1 MSCFGESHGVTSTS
15 FGPIAAATVH
25 NLVKSELV
33 VKRILRFVLWLLIG
47 GVALAG
53 ILAAFAGYLL
63 YTPNPKL
70 PRLSGTIT
78 AGSIV
83 IDGRK
88 RTYQAYVPK
97 GLAPGAPL
105 VLAMHGSGENGTAM
119 RIETGY
125 GFERLADERG
135 FAVVYPNGQNG
146 HWNTCEIDKDA
157 QQPGIDDVRFL
168 TALGDKFIDE
178 IGTDRNRV
186 FGVGLSEGGYMA
198 IRLALEAPRFR
209 ALASVEAN
217 LPTPENFQCKPVT
230 QGGASVILIHGTKDR
245 LVPFEGGEGSL
256 IFGLFKNPKVLSSHA
271 TAQYFADLDAIVG
284 RPVTTRS
291 ISNDG
296 FGIERSIWSNG
307 SGADVELIAI
317 DGAGHTFPQ
326 PYYRARRILGP
337 SPRDPNAA
345 EVIWAFFER
354 QRPR

>member
-1 MSCFGESHGVTSTS
+1 LR
-15 FGPIAAATVH
+15 
-25 NLVKSELV
+25 LV
-33 VKRILRFVLWLLIG
+33 LRLLIG
-47 GVALAG
+47 VVALAG
-53 ILAAFAGYLL
+53 ILAALAGYLL
-63 YTPNPKL
+63 YTPNPEL
-70 PRLSGTIT
+70 PRLSGTVT
-78 AGSIV
+78 HGSIEV
-83 IDGRK
+83 DGRK

-97 GLAPGAPL
+97 GLARGAAL

-157 QQPGIDDVRFL
+157 EQPGIDDVRFL
-168 TALGDKFIDE
+168 TALADKFVDE

-217 LPTPENFQCKPVT
+217 LPAPENFQCKPVT
-230 QGGASVILIHGTKDR
+230 QGRASVILIHGTKDR

-256 IFGLFKNPKVLSSHA
+256 ILGLLKNPRVLSSHA
-271 TAQYFADLDAIVG
+271 TAQYFVDLDSIVG
-284 RPVTTRS
+284 RPVTARS
-291 ISNDG
+291 ISADG
-296 FGIERSIWSNG
+296 FGIEQSIWSND
-307 SGADVELIAI
+307 SGAEVELIAI

-354 QRPR
+354 QRPRQ

>member
-1 MSCFGESHGVTSTS
+1 M
-15 FGPIAAATVH
+15 
-25 NLVKSELV
+25 
-33 VKRILRFVLWLLIG
+33 
-47 GVALAG
+47 
-53 ILAAFAGYLL
+53 
-63 YTPNPKL
+63 
-70 PRLSGTIT
+70 
-78 AGSIV
+78 
-83 IDGRK
+83 

-97 GLAPGAPL
+97 GLARGAAL

-146 HWNTCEIDKDA
+146 HWNTCEIDQDA
-157 QQPGIDDVRFL
+157 EQPGIDDVRFL
-168 TALGDKFIDE
+168 TALADKFVDE

-217 LPTPENFQCKPVT
+217 LPAPENFQCKPVT
-230 QGGASVILIHGTKDR
+230 QGRASVILIHGTKDR

-256 IFGLFKNPKVLSSHA
+256 IFGLLKNPKVLSSHA
-271 TAQYFADLDAIVG
+271 TAQYFADLDSIVG

-291 ISNDG
+291 TSADG
-296 FGIERSIWSNG
+296 FGIEQSIWSNG
-307 SGADVELIAI
+307 SGAEVELIAI

-345 EVIWAFFER
+345 EIIWAFFER
-354 QRPR
+354 QRPRQ

>member
-1 MSCFGESHGVTSTS
+1 
-15 FGPIAAATVH
+15 
-25 NLVKSELV
+25 
-33 VKRILRFVLWLLIG
+33 LRSVLWLLLG
-47 GVALAG
+47 VVALAG
-53 ILAAFAGYLL
+53 ILAALAGYLI

-70 PRLSGTIT
+70 PRLSGTVT

-83 IDGRK
+83 INGGK

-125 GFERLADERG
+125 AFERLADEHG

-157 QQPGIDDVRFL
+157 QQPVVDDVQFL
-168 TALGDKFIDE
+168 TALADKFFGE
-178 IGTDRNRV
+178 IGIDRNRV

-198 IRLALEAPRFR
+198 IRLAIEAPARFR
-209 ALASVEAN
+209 AVAPVAAN
-217 LPTPENFQCKPVT
+217 LPVPENFQCKPVT
-230 QGGASVILIHGTKDR
+230 QGGASVILIHGTKDH

-256 IFGLFKNPKVLSSHA
+256 TLGLLKNPPILSSHA
-271 TAQYFADLDAIVG
+271 TAQYFADLDAIVS
-284 RPVTTRS
+284 RPVATRS
-291 ISNDG
+291 ISSDG
-296 FGIERSIWSNG
+296 FGIETSIWSNG
-307 SGADVELIAI
+307 SGMEVELIAI

-326 PYYRARRILGP
+326 PYYRARRILGA

-345 EVIWAFFER
+345 EIIWAFFER
-354 QRPR
+354 QRSR

>member
-1 MSCFGESHGVTSTS
+1 LE
-15 FGPIAAATVH
+15 I
-25 NLVKSELV
+25 V
-33 VKRILRFVLWLLIG
+33 VKTVLRFVLWLFMG
-47 GVALAG
+47 TVALVG
-53 ILAAFAGYLL
+53 ILAALAGYFL
-63 YTPNPKL
+63 YTPNPEL
-70 PRLSGTIT
+70 PRLSGTVT

-83 IDGRK
+83 IDGQK

-125 GFERLADERG
+125 AFERLADERG

-168 TALGDKFIDE
+168 TALADKFIGE

-186 FGVGLSEGGYMA
+186 FGAGLSEGGYMA
-198 IRLALEAPRFR
+198 IRLALEAPSRFR
-209 ALASVEAN
+209 AVAPVAAN
-217 LPTPENFQCKPVT
+217 LSAPENFQCKPV

-245 LVPFEGGEGSL
+245 LIPFDGGEGSL
-256 IFGLFKNPKVLSSHA
+256 LFGLMKNPKGPSTYA

-284 RPVTTRS
+284 SPVTTRS
-291 ISNDG
+291 VSADG
-296 FGIERSIWSNG
+296 FGIERFIWSNG
-307 SGADVELIAI
+307 SGAEVELIAI
-317 DGAGHTFPQ
+317 DGAGHAFPQ
-326 PYYRARRILGP
+326 PYYRARRILGS

-345 EVIWAFFER
+345 EVIWTFFER
-354 QRPR
+354 QRPRQ

>member
-1 MSCFGESHGVTSTS
+1 
-15 FGPIAAATVH
+15 
-25 NLVKSELV
+25 
-33 VKRILRFVLWLLIG
+33 LRLLLRLLIG
-47 GVALAG
+47 VVALAG
-53 ILAAFAGYLL
+53 ILAALAGYLL
-63 YTPNPKL
+63 YTPNPEL
-70 PRLSGTIT
+70 PRLSGTVT
-78 AGSIV
+78 HGSIDV
-83 IDGRK
+83 DGRK

-97 GLAPGAPL
+97 GLARGAAL

-119 RIETGY
+119 RTETGY

-135 FAVVYPNGQNG
+135 FAVVYPNGQDG

-157 QQPGIDDVRFL
+157 EQPGIDDVRFL
-168 TALGDKFIDE
+168 TALADKFVDE

-217 LPTPENFQCKPVT
+217 LPAPENFQCKPVT
-230 QGGASVILIHGTKDR
+230 QGRASVILIHGTKDR

-256 IFGLFKNPKVLSSHA
+256 IFGLLKNPKVLSSHA
-271 TAQYFADLDAIVG
+271 TAQYFADLDSLVG

-291 ISNDG
+291 ISADG
-296 FGIERSIWSNG
+296 FGIEQSIWSND
-307 SGADVELIAI
+307 SGAEVELIAI

-354 QRPR
+354 QRPRQ

>member
-1 MSCFGESHGVTSTS
+1 
-15 FGPIAAATVH
+15 
-25 NLVKSELV
+25 L
-33 VKRILRFVLWLLIG
+33 KRILRFVLWLLLG
-47 GVALAG
+47 GVGFAAILVAL
-53 ILAAFAGYLL
+53 AGYLL

-70 PRLSGTIT
+70 PRLSGTIA
-78 AGSIV
+78 AGNIV

-97 GLAPGAPL
+97 GLAQGAPL

-125 GFERLADERG
+125 GFERLADQQG
-135 FAVVYPNGQNG
+135 FAVVYPNGQDG
-146 HWNTCEIDKDA
+146 HWNTCEIDKDV

-168 TALGDKFIDE
+168 TALADKFIDD

-186 FGVGLSEGGYMA
+186 FAVGLSEGGYMA

-217 LPTPENFQCKPVT
+217 LPAPESFQCKPVT
-230 QGGASVILIHGTKDR
+230 QGSASIILIHGTKDR

-284 RPVTTRS
+284 SPATTTS
-291 ISNDG
+291 TSTDG
-296 FGIERSIWSNG
+296 FGIERTIWNNG
-307 SGADVELIAI
+307 SGAEIELIAI

-354 QRPR
+354 QRPRQ

>member
-1 MSCFGESHGVTSTS
+1 MR
-15 FGPIAAATVH
+15 
-25 NLVKSELV
+25 LL
-33 VKRILRFVLWLLIG
+33 LRLLIG
-47 GVALAG
+47 VVALAG
-53 ILAAFAGYLL
+53 ILAALAGYLL
-63 YTPNPKL
+63 YTPNPEL
-70 PRLSGTIT
+70 PRLSGTVT
-78 AGSIV
+78 HGSIDV
-83 IDGRK
+83 DGRK

-97 GLAPGAPL
+97 GLARGAAL

-135 FAVVYPNGQNG
+135 FAVVYPNGQDG

-157 QQPGIDDVRFL
+157 EQPGIDDVRFL
-168 TALGDKFIDE
+168 TALADKFVDE

-217 LPTPENFQCKPVT
+217 LPAPENFQCKPVT
-230 QGGASVILIHGTKDR
+230 QGRASVILIHGTKDR

-256 IFGLFKNPKVLSSHA
+256 IFGLLKNPKVLSSHA
-271 TAQYFADLDAIVG
+271 TAQYFADLDSLVG

-291 ISNDG
+291 ISADG
-296 FGIERSIWSNG
+296 FGIEQSIWSND
-307 SGADVELIAI
+307 SGAEVELIAI

-354 QRPR
+354 QRPRQ

>member
-1 MSCFGESHGVTSTS
+1 M
-15 FGPIAAATVH
+15 
-25 NLVKSELV
+25 K
-33 VKRILRFVLWLLIG
+33 KILRFVLWLLLG

-53 ILAAFAGYLL
+53 ILAALAGYLL
-63 YTPNPKL
+63 YTPNPEL
-70 PRLSGTIT
+70 PRLSGTVA

-83 IDGRK
+83 INGQK

-125 GFERLADERG
+125 AFERLADKRG

-146 HWNTCEIDKDA
+146 HWNTCEIDREAD
-157 QQPGIDDVRFL
+157 QPGVDDVGFL
-168 TALGDKFIDE
+168 TALADKFIAE

-186 FGVGLSEGGYMA
+186 FGVGLSEGGYMV

-217 LPTPENFQCKPVT
+217 LPVPEDFQCKPVT
-230 QGGASVILIHGTKDR
+230 QRAASVILIHGTKDR

-256 IFGLFKNPKVLSSHA
+256 ILGLFKNPKVLSSRA
-271 TAQYFADLDAIVG
+271 TAQYFVDLDAIVG
-284 RPVTTRS
+284 GPVTTRS
-291 ISNDG
+291 ISADG
-296 FGIERSIWSNG
+296 FGIEQSIWSNG
-307 SGADVELIAI
+307 SGAEVELIAI
-317 DGAGHTFPQ
+317 DGGGHAFPQ

-354 QRPR
+354 QRPRQ

>member
-1 MSCFGESHGVTSTS
+1 M
-15 FGPIAAATVH
+15 
-25 NLVKSELV
+25 K
-33 VKRILRFVLWLLIG
+33 KILRFVLWLLLG

-53 ILAAFAGYLL
+53 ILAALAGYLL
-63 YTPNPKL
+63 YTPNPEL
-70 PRLSGTIT
+70 PRLSGTVA

-83 IDGRK
+83 INGQK

-125 GFERLADERG
+125 GFERLADKRG

-146 HWNTCEIDKDA
+146 HWNTCEIDRDA
-157 QQPGIDDVRFL
+157 EQPGVDDVGFL
-168 TALGDKFIDE
+168 TALADKFIAE

-186 FGVGLSEGGYMA
+186 FGVGLSEGGYMV

-217 LPTPENFQCKPVT
+217 LPVPEDFQCKPIT
-230 QGGASVILIHGTKDR
+230 QRAASVILIHGTKDR

-256 IFGLFKNPKVLSSHA
+256 ILGLFKNPKVLSSRA
-271 TAQYFADLDAIVG
+271 TAQYFVDLDAIVG
-284 RPVTTRS
+284 GPVTTRS
-291 ISNDG
+291 ISADG
-296 FGIERSIWSNG
+296 FGIEQSIWSNG
-307 SGADVELIAI
+307 SGAEVELIAI
-317 DGAGHTFPQ
+317 DGGGHAFPQ

-354 QRPR
+354 QRPRQ

>member
-1 MSCFGESHGVTSTS
+1 M
-15 FGPIAAATVH
+15 
-25 NLVKSELV
+25 K
-33 VKRILRFVLWLLIG
+33 KILRFVLWLLLG

-53 ILAAFAGYLL
+53 ILAALAGYLL
-63 YTPNPKL
+63 YTPNPEL
-70 PRLSGTIT
+70 PRLSGTVA

-83 IDGRK
+83 INGQK

-125 GFERLADERG
+125 GFERLADKRG

-146 HWNTCEIDKDA
+146 HWNTCEIDRDA
-157 QQPGIDDVRFL
+157 EQPGVDDVGFL
-168 TALGDKFIDE
+168 TALADKFIAE

-186 FGVGLSEGGYMA
+186 FGVGLSEGGYMV

-217 LPTPENFQCKPVT
+217 LPVAEDFQCKPVT
-230 QGGASVILIHGTKDR
+230 QRAASVILIHGTKDR

-256 IFGLFKNPKVLSSHA
+256 ILGLFKNPKVLSSRA
-271 TAQYFADLDAIVG
+271 TAQYFVDLDAIVG
-284 RPVTTRS
+284 GPVTTRS
-291 ISNDG
+291 ISADG
-296 FGIERSIWSNG
+296 FGIEQSIWSNG
-307 SGADVELIAI
+307 SGAEVELIAI
-317 DGAGHTFPQ
+317 DGGGHAFPQ

-354 QRPR
+354 QRPRQ

>member
-1 MSCFGESHGVTSTS
+1 LLALDTS
-15 FGPIAAATVH
+15 FSRAGVH
-25 NLVKSELV
+25 NLVKSEIV

-53 ILAAFAGYLL
+53 LLAALAGYLL
-63 YTPNPKL
+63 YTPNPEL

-78 AGSIV
+78 PGSIV
-83 IDGRK
+83 INGRK
-88 RTYQAYVPK
+88 RMYQAYVPK

-105 VLAMHGSGENGTAM
+105 VLVMHGSGENATAI

-168 TALGDKFIDE
+168 TGLADKFIDE
-178 IGTDRNRV
+178 IGTDGNRV

-209 ALASVEAN
+209 AVAPVAAN
-217 LPTPENFQCKPVT
+217 LPAPENFQCKPVT

-256 IFGLFKNPKVLSSHA
+256 IFGLFKDPKVISSHA
-271 TAQYFADLDAIVG
+271 TAQYFADLDAIAG
-284 RPVTTRS
+284 RPEMTRS
-291 ISNDG
+291 ISADG

-307 SGADVELIAI
+307 SGAEVELIAI
-317 DGAGHTFPQ
+317 DGGGHAFPQ

>member
-1 MSCFGESHGVTSTS
+1 M
-15 FGPIAAATVH
+15 
-25 NLVKSELV
+25 K
-33 VKRILRFVLWLLIG
+33 KILRFVLWLLLG

-53 ILAAFAGYLL
+53 ILAALAGYLL
-63 YTPNPKL
+63 YTPNPEL
-70 PRLSGTIT
+70 PRLSGTVA

-83 IDGRK
+83 INGQK

-125 GFERLADERG
+125 AFERLADKRG

-146 HWNTCEIDKDA
+146 HWNTCEIDRDA
-157 QQPGIDDVRFL
+157 DQPGVDDVGFL
-168 TALGDKFIDE
+168 TALADKFIAE

-186 FGVGLSEGGYMA
+186 FGVGLSEGGYMV

-217 LPTPENFQCKPVT
+217 LPVPEDFQCKPVT
-230 QGGASVILIHGTKDR
+230 QRAASVILIHGTKDR

-256 IFGLFKNPKVLSSHA
+256 ILGLFKNPKVLSSRA
-271 TAQYFADLDAIVG
+271 TAQYFVDLDAIVG
-284 RPVTTRS
+284 GPVTTRS
-291 ISNDG
+291 ISADG
-296 FGIERSIWSNG
+296 FGIEQSIWSNG
-307 SGADVELIAI
+307 SGAEVELIAI
-317 DGAGHTFPQ
+317 DGGGHAFPQ

-354 QRPR
+354 QRPRQ

>member
-1 MSCFGESHGVTSTS
+1 LR
-15 FGPIAAATVH
+15 
-25 NLVKSELV
+25 LV
-33 VKRILRFVLWLLIG
+33 LRLLIG
-47 GVALAG
+47 VVALAG
-53 ILAAFAGYLL
+53 ILAALAGYLL
-63 YTPNPKL
+63 YTPNPEL
-70 PRLSGTIT
+70 PRLSGTVT
-78 AGSIV
+78 HGSIEV
-83 IDGRK
+83 DGRK

-97 GLAPGAPL
+97 GLARGAAL
-105 VLAMHGSGENGTAM
+105 VLAMHGSDENGTAM

-157 QQPGIDDVRFL
+157 EQPGIDDVRFL
-168 TALGDKFIDE
+168 TALADKFVDE

-217 LPTPENFQCKPVT
+217 LPAPENFQCKPVT
-230 QGGASVILIHGTKDR
+230 QERASVILIHGTKDR

-256 IFGLFKNPKVLSSHA
+256 ILGLLKNPRVLSSHA
-271 TAQYFADLDAIVG
+271 TAQYFVDLDSIVG

-291 ISNDG
+291 ISADG
-296 FGIERSIWSNG
+296 FGIEQSIWSND
-307 SGADVELIAI
+307 SGAEVELIAI

>member
-1 MSCFGESHGVTSTS
+1 MKKF
-15 FGPIAAATVH
+15 FR
-25 NLVKSELV
+25 L
-33 VKRILRFVLWLLIG
+33 VLWLLVG
-47 GVALAG
+47 VVALAG
-53 ILAAFAGYLL
+53 ILAALAGYLL
-63 YTPNPKL
+63 YTPNPEL
-70 PRLSGTIT
+70 PRLSGTVA

-97 GLAPGAPL
+97 GLAPGTPL
-105 VLAMHGSGENGTAM
+105 VLALHGSGENGTAM

-125 GFERLADERG
+125 AFERLADQRG
-135 FAVVYPNGQNG
+135 FAVVYPNGQDG

-157 QQPGIDDVRFL
+157 PQPGIDDVRFL
-168 TALGDKFIDE
+168 TALADKFIGE

-217 LPTPENFQCKPVT
+217 LPAPEDFQCKPVT
-230 QGGASVILIHGTKDR
+230 QGVASVILIHGTKDR

-256 IFGLFKNPKVLSSHA
+256 ILGLFKNPKVLSSHA
-271 TAQYFADLDAIVG
+271 TAQYFVDLDAIVG

-291 ISNDG
+291 ISADG
-296 FGIERSIWSNG
+296 FAIERSIWGNG
-307 SGADVELIAI
+307 SGAEVELIAI

-354 QRPR
+354 QRPRS

>member
-1 MSCFGESHGVTSTS
+1 MR
-15 FGPIAAATVH
+15 
-25 NLVKSELV
+25 LV
-33 VKRILRFVLWLLIG
+33 LRLLIG
-47 GVALAG
+47 VVALAG
-53 ILAAFAGYLL
+53 ILAALAGYLL
-63 YTPNPKL
+63 YTPNPEL
-70 PRLSGTIT
+70 PRLSGTVT
-78 AGSIV
+78 HGSIDV
-83 IDGRK
+83 DGRK

-97 GLAPGAPL
+97 GLARGAAL

-119 RIETGY
+119 RTETGY

-135 FAVVYPNGQNG
+135 FAVVYPNGQDG

-157 QQPGIDDVRFL
+157 EQPGIDDVRFL
-168 TALGDKFIDE
+168 TALADKFVDE

-217 LPTPENFQCKPVT
+217 LPAPENFQCKPVT
-230 QGGASVILIHGTKDR
+230 QGRASVILIHGTKDR

-256 IFGLFKNPKVLSSHA
+256 IFGLLKNPKVLSSHA
-271 TAQYFADLDAIVG
+271 TAQYFADLDSLVG

-291 ISNDG
+291 ISADG
-296 FGIERSIWSNG
+296 FGIEQSIWSND
-307 SGADVELIAI
+307 SGAEVELIAI

-354 QRPR
+354 QRPRQ

>member
-1 MSCFGESHGVTSTS
+1 M
-15 FGPIAAATVH
+15 
-25 NLVKSELV
+25 K
-33 VKRILRFVLWLLIG
+33 KILRFVLWLLLG

-53 ILAAFAGYLL
+53 ILAALAGYLL
-63 YTPNPKL
+63 YTPNPEL
-70 PRLSGTIT
+70 PRLSGTVA

-83 IDGRK
+83 INGQK

-125 GFERLADERG
+125 AFERLADKRG

-146 HWNTCEIDKDA
+146 HWNTCEIDRDA
-157 QQPGIDDVRFL
+157 EQPGVDDVGFL
-168 TALGDKFIDE
+168 TALADKFIAE

-186 FGVGLSEGGYMA
+186 FGVGLSEGGYMV

-217 LPTPENFQCKPVT
+217 LPVAEDFQCKPVT
-230 QGGASVILIHGTKDR
+230 QRAASVILIHGTKDR

-256 IFGLFKNPKVLSSHA
+256 ILGLFKNPKVLSSRA
-271 TAQYFADLDAIVG
+271 TAQYFVDLDAIVG
-284 RPVTTRS
+284 GPVTTRS
-291 ISNDG
+291 ISADG
-296 FGIERSIWSNG
+296 FGIEQSIWSNG
-307 SGADVELIAI
+307 SGAEVELIAI
-317 DGAGHTFPQ
+317 DGGGHAFPQ

-354 QRPR
+354 QRPRQ

>member
-1 MSCFGESHGVTSTS
+1 
-15 FGPIAAATVH
+15 VH
-25 NLVKSELV
+25 NLVKSEIV
-33 VKRILRFVLWLLIG
+33 VKRILRVFLLLLMG

-53 ILAAFAGYLL
+53 ILAALAGYLL
-63 YTPNPKL
+63 YTPNPEL
-70 PRLSGTIT
+70 PRLSGAVA

-83 IDGRK
+83 INGRK

-105 VLAMHGSGENGTAM
+105 VLAMHGSGENGKAM

-125 GFERLADERG
+125 AFERLADERA
-135 FAVVYPNGQNG
+135 FVVVYPDGQNG
-146 HWNTCEIDKDA
+146 HWNSCEIDKGA
-157 QQPGIDDVRFL
+157 QHPDIDDVRFL
-168 TALGDKFIDE
+168 TAVADKFIGE

-198 IRLALEAPRFR
+198 IRLALEAPARFR
-209 ALASVEAN
+209 AVAPVEAN
-217 LPTPENFQCKPVT
+217 LPAPENFQCKPVAR
-230 QGGASVILIHGTKDR
+230 GGASVILIHGTSDR

-256 IFGLFKNPKVLSSHA
+256 FFGLRKKPKVLSSHA

-291 ISNDG
+291 ISADG

-307 SGADVELIAI
+307 SGAEVELIAI
-317 DGAGHTFPQ
+317 DGAGHAFPQ
-326 PYYRARRILGP
+326 PYYRARRILGS

-354 QRPR
+354 QRPRK

>member
-1 MSCFGESHGVTSTS
+1 M
-15 FGPIAAATVH
+15 
-25 NLVKSELV
+25 K
-33 VKRILRFVLWLLIG
+33 KILRFVLWLLLG

-53 ILAAFAGYLL
+53 ILAALAGYLL
-63 YTPNPKL
+63 YTPNPEL
-70 PRLSGTIT
+70 PRLSGTVA

-83 IDGRK
+83 INGQK

-125 GFERLADERG
+125 GFERLADKRG

-146 HWNTCEIDKDA
+146 HWNTCEIDRDA
-157 QQPGIDDVRFL
+157 DQPGVDDVGFL
-168 TALGDKFIDE
+168 TALADKFIAE

-186 FGVGLSEGGYMA
+186 FGVGLSEGGYMV

-217 LPTPENFQCKPVT
+217 LPVPEDFQCKPIT
-230 QGGASVILIHGTKDR
+230 QRAASVILIHGTKDR

-256 IFGLFKNPKVLSSHA
+256 ILGLFKNPKVLSSRA
-271 TAQYFADLDAIVG
+271 TAQYFVDLDAIVG
-284 RPVTTRS
+284 GPVTTRS
-291 ISNDG
+291 ISADG
-296 FGIERSIWSNG
+296 FGIEQSIWSNG
-307 SGADVELIAI
+307 SGAEVELIAI
-317 DGAGHTFPQ
+317 DGGGHAFPQ

-354 QRPR
+354 QRPRQ